1 MLDFINQN
9 AGILTLIF
17 AAMVAISTVVYAFL
31 TASLARETR
40 RMRQVQT
47 EPKIEITIR
56 PHEECIDI
64 LHVYVRNI
72 GLGPA
77 FNITFEVDAETKSE
91 GAQSLIRDFTESNF
105 FKTGLKYLAP
115 GQEITGG
122 FSDTRGELFEEKI
135 NSLLIFKVS
144 YRGAG
149 GNFVDEEIL
158 LNLLEFKGRGRLGK
172 LPLYDIASNI
182 KMIQADIRKL
192 STGFRHLLVDI
203 YTSDDRERIREE
215 REKARKQTSKTSIN
229 NDQSPND
236 N

>member
-1 MLDFINQN
+1 M
-9 AGILTLIF
+9 
-17 AAMVAISTVVYAFL
+17 
-31 TASLARETR
+31 
-40 RMRQVQT
+40 
-47 EPKIEITIR
+47 
-56 PHEECIDI
+56 
-64 LHVYVRNI
+64 RNI

-77 FNITFEVDAETKSE
+77 FNITFKVDAETKSE
-91 GAQSLIRDFTESNF
+91 GAQSLIRDFTESHF

-122 FSDTRGELFEEKI
+122 FSDTRGKLFEEKI

-149 GNFVDEEIL
+149 GNFVNEEIL

-182 KMIQADIRKL
+182 KMIQADIHKL

-203 YTSDDRERIREE
+203 YTSDDRERIREK
-215 REKARKQTSKTSIN
+215 REKARKQSSVN
-229 NDQSPND
+229 NKQSTKD